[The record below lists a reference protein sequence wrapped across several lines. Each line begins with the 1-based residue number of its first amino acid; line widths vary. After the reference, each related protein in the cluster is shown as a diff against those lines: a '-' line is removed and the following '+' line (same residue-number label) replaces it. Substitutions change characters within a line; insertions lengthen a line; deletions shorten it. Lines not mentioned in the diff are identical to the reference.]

1 MFISKRKMFNEN
13 VIYNS
18 VHSLHYIATSIH
30 VLRSSSFSLCV
41 VQGNEVTKIC
51 ADQVDAWPNSNKKRH

>member
-1 MFISKRKMFNEN
+1 MSIFKRKMFDEN

-18 VHSLHYIATSIH
+18 VHSLHHIATSIH
-30 VLRSSSFSLCV
+30 VLRSSSYSLCEKE
-41 VQGNEVTKIC
+41 NEVTKIC